1 MYLNPSGDHFR
12 TRLTH
17 TLEVAQIARTIARSL
32 RLNEDLT
39 EAAALGHD
47 LGHAPFGHAG
57 EEALNNAVP
66 CGFKHDEQSLRIVET
81 LEKEGRGLN
90 LTYET
95 RLGIQEHSKGA
106 DAIFDGGKASGNTL
120 EGAAVRVADA
130 IAYLNHDIEDAVRA
144 GAIRAEDLPTEPIA
158 ALGSSRSM
166 RIGRMVGAVI
176 EWSEGKDAVGMR
188 PDILEATEALKRFM
202 YAYVYP
208 PSGGREVAKAQAVVA
223 ALAEHYMRRPEEMP
237 ALYRRTAEAEGCG
250 RAAADYVSGM
260 TDRFAL
266 ETHDALFRPRVWSS
280 L

>member
-57 EEALNNAVP
+57 EEALNSAVP

-81 LEKEGRGLN
+81 LEKDGRGLN

-95 RLGIQEHSKGA
+95 RRGIQEHSKGGG
-106 DAIFDGGKASGNTL
+106 AIFDGGADNTL

-144 GAIRAEDLPTEPIA
+144 GALRMEELPKEPMA
-158 ALGSSRSM
+158 ALGSNRSM

-202 YAYVYP
+202 YAHVYP
-208 PSGGREVAKAQAVVA
+208 PSGGGGGEIAKAKAVVA
-223 ALAEHYMRRPEEMP
+223 ALAEHYMRFPEEMP
-237 ALYRRTAEAEGCG
+237 ALYRRAAEAEGRG

-280 L
+280 I